1 MMTSVT
7 PQLEWDAELLQRYN
21 LNGPRY
27 TSYPTAPQFSETIEA
42 TPANQQWVKAVE
54 RSNASGRP
62 LSLYFHIPFC
72 DTVCYYC
79 ACNKIITGNRKHA
92 QPYLERMI
100 AEMQRQASHID
111 SGRKVEQL
119 HWGGGTPT
127 YLSDDQKRQL
137 MAATKE
143 LFEFDEDAEIA
154 IEIHPNGVTPDTL
167 TLLKELGFN
176 RLSMGVQDFDPTVQ
190 KAVNRFNTPEE
201 VSELVTAAR
210 ELKFDSLSLD
220 LIYGLPHQNRDT
232 LSQTLDSVIALS
244 PDRLSLFNYAHMP
257 QLFKVQKQIDENAL
271 PEPQEKLAMLEMA
284 IGKLQVA
291 GYVFIGMDH
300 FAKPEDELAIAQQNG
315 VLHRN
320 FQGYTT
326 GAHCDL
332 FSFGV
337 SSIAMIDD
345 CYFQNH
351 KALDDYSSAID
362 GEVSPITKGIQL
374 TQDDL
379 LRRSVIME
387 LICNFSL
394 DFSTIEKQWD
404 IDFSH
409 YFKNALQDLSQLE
422 ADGLVVFTET
432 GLEVPSKGRLLIR
445 RVCMAFDYYLEQQ
458 REQQRKK
465 QEAEGDNIIGRS
477 SQII

>member
-1 MMTSVT
+1 MMTSIV

-27 TSYPTAPQFSETIEA
+27 TSYPTAPQFSETINE
-42 TPANQQWVKAVE
+42 TQWFEAVE

-79 ACNKIITGNRKHA
+79 ACNKVITGNRKHA
-92 QPYLERMI
+92 QPYVERMI
-100 AEMQRQASHID
+100 AEMQRQAEYID
-111 SGRKVEQL
+111 RNRPVEQL

-137 MAATKE
+137 MTATKD
-143 LFEFDEDAEIA
+143 LFTFDDNAEVA
-154 IEIHPNGVTPDTL
+154 IEIHPNGVTPNTL
-167 TLLKELGFN
+167 ALLKEIGFN
-176 RLSMGVQDFDPTVQ
+176 RLSMGVQDFDPRVQ

-201 VSELVTAAR
+201 VGKLVTAAR
-210 ELKFDSLSLD
+210 ELEFDSLSLD
-220 LIYGLPHQNRDT
+220 LIYGLPHQNCET
-232 LSQTLDSVIALS
+232 LSQTLDTAIALS

-257 QLFKVQKQIDENAL
+257 HLFKVQKQIDENAL
-271 PEPQEKLAMLEMA
+271 PEPSEKLAMLELA
-284 IGKLQVA
+284 IGKLQAA
-291 GYVFIGMDH
+291 GYVYIGMDH
-300 FAKPEDELAIAQQNG
+300 FAKPEDELALAQQKG

-351 KALDDYSSAID
+351 KVLDEYSATID
-362 GEVSPITKGIQL
+362 KDLSPITKGIQL
-374 TQDDL
+374 TDDDL

-394 DFSTIEKQWD
+394 VFSAVEKQWGD
-404 IDFSH
+404 VFKGIKFKT
-409 YFKNALQDLSQLE
+409 YFENSLMDLAKLE
-422 ADGLVVFTET
+422 KDGLVTITES
-432 GLEVPSKGRLLIR
+432 GLEVLAKGRLLIR
-445 RVCMAFDYYLEQQ
+445 RICMAFDFYL
-458 REQQRKK
+458 EQQRKK
-465 QEAEGDNIIGRS
+465 QKEENGKIIGRS